1 MKQRQAKASPL
12 RTPPSCEGREDASE
26 PYSAVR
32 AIPDPLWFVGS
43 CRQAACSGG
52 SWVHPRWQLEA
63 RTSEAPSDQQFD
75 TALFNSAWVEE
86 EVPRR
91 RREPRHTADAPGEC
105 VLLAK
110 FCNHPPGFI
119 QSGARLVE
127 AGILNQYLGAT
138 RYIHRPPEPILDA
151 LRKFQARVHLQ
162 KTLINVGRGD
172 HRELN

>member
-1 MKQRQAKASPL
+1 M
-12 RTPPSCEGREDASE
+12 
-26 PYSAVR
+26 
-32 AIPDPLWFVGS
+32 
-43 CRQAACSGG
+43 
-52 SWVHPRWQLEA
+52 
-63 RTSEAPSDQQFD
+63 
-75 TALFNSAWVEE
+75 
-86 EVPRR
+86 PRR